1 VSEAVVTEEKRPPRS
16 RRHLILVLTA
26 AALVVIGVVYALNA
40 LVGIDTN
47 LLWFR
52 SIGHESA
59 YTRRFWTQALLFT
72 AFGTLMAAAVGH
84 TLIVAVRQRP
94 DFNPD
99 PTRQRWRYLFS
110 RLERR
115 LRKLL
120 FTVLVVVL
128 AVQAG
133 SAAASGWQTWLLWRN
148 AVPFGEQDPQFH
160 RDISYFVFTYPL
172 HRMVLTLLFR
182 VVGTAIVVLLVTAY
196 AYGSLKPRGKGPRL
210 SRALQ
215 IHLSLLLAVYLALK
229 AFAYWLDRLA
239 TATSNRGVVT
249 GPSYTDIH
257 AVIPGKLALVVV
269 AGICALLMLAN
280 VAAQSN
286 KLMVTTIAV
295 MAGCAF
301 IGGVAVPRLVQQFW
315 TKPSASTVELKYIAR
330 NITATR
336 QAFGLSG
343 KVSVSTLPGTTT
355 ASQQDLLTGLSDNDQ
370 VRLLDPNR
378 MSPTF
383 TVQQQQRAFYGFK
396 STLDVDHY
404 LVDGKDTD
412 VELALRELNL
422 SGLPKSQQT
431 WTNQH
436 VVYTHGYGV
445 VAAPTDTV
453 KNGQP
458 AYTAGNVPQSG
469 APAVTQPQVYY
480 GQSSPSYSVVGGP
493 TSQEIDRPATNGSG
507 NVTTTHTGGGG
518 VPLGTLFHRLLY
530 TWKLH
535 SASILF
541 SSEINSQSQLLY
553 NRNPRARVAAV
564 APWLTLDGDV
574 YPVVVDGQI
583 DWVVDGYTT
592 SNNYP
597 YSQQVNLRS
606 TTLTSLN
613 KNGSSVIQPNV
624 SVNYMRNSVKAV
636 VNAYSGAVTLYAWN
650 QTAQPD
656 PILKTWEKAFP
667 GLVKS
672 QDEIPAALLPHLR
685 YPTDLFNVQR
695 NLLSRY
701 HVTKASQFYSGSDF
715 WQVPNDPTTAGGT
728 KTTSLG
734 KKVPTSSPP
743 LPSAYFTMLP
753 TGTAMPASPSLF
765 TPPDF
770 SLPVYSLSSPLV
782 TQNKRNLAAYLSVNS
797 QAGSPNYGHFTL
809 LQLPSTSIVDAPA
822 QIQNDIESTPRIAT
836 ALSLERTGNSS
847 VVLGN
852 LLAMPLDGEILYIE
866 PIYTQATGGNG
877 FPILRHVAAIYGN
890 GKVGFGSNLTDA
902 VTQAFAMA
910 TPPTSATTSPATTNR
925 G

>member
-1 VSEAVVTEEKRPPRS
+1 MLTAVV
-16 RRHLILVLTA
+16 LVLIA
-26 AALVVIGVVYALNA
+26 IGYALNA

-52 SIGHESA
+52 SIGDESA
-59 YTRRFWTQALLFT
+59 YTRRFWTQALLFVT
-72 AFGTLMAAAVGH
+72 FGALMAAAVGH
-84 TLIVAVRQRP
+84 TLVVAVRQRP

-120 FTVLVVVL
+120 FTVIVVVL

-133 SAAASGWQTWLLWRN
+133 SAAASGWQTWLLWRH
-148 AVPFGEQDPQFH
+148 AVPFGQKDPQFH
-160 RDISYFVFTYPL
+160 RDISYFLFTYPL
-172 HRMVLTLLFR
+172 HRLVLTLLFR
-182 VVGTAIVVLLVTAY
+182 VVGTAIIVLLVTAY
-196 AYGSLKPRGKGPRL
+196 AYGALRPRGKGPRL

-215 IHLSLLLAVYLALK
+215 IHLSLLLALYLALK
-229 AFAYWLDRLA
+229 VFGYWLDRLA

-249 GPSYTDIH
+249 GPSYTDVH
-257 AVIPGKLALVVV
+257 AVIPAKLALMVV
-269 AGICALLMLAN
+269 AAICALLLLAN
-280 VAAQSN
+280 VAVQSN
-286 KLMVTTIAV
+286 KLLVTAIAV

-301 IGGVAVPRLVQQFW
+301 VGGIAVPRLVQQFW
-315 TKPSASTVELKYIAR
+315 TKPSASTVETKYIAR

-336 QAFGLSG
+336 QAFGLAG
-343 KVSVSTLPGTTT
+343 DVSVASLPGTTAAT
-355 ASQQDLLTGLSDNDQ
+355 SKDLLAGLAANDQ

-445 VAAPTDTV
+445 VAAPTGEVND
-453 KNGQP
+453 GQP
-458 AYTAGNVPQSG
+458 SYTAGNVPQSG
-469 APAVTQPQVYY
+469 VPTVTRPQVYY
-480 GQSSPSYSVVGGP
+480 GQSSPSYSIVGG
-493 TSQEIDRPATNGSG
+493 TKSREFDRPATNGSG

-518 VPLGTLFHRLLY
+518 VPVGSFFHRLLY
-530 TWKLH
+530 AWKLR

-541 SSEINSQSQLLY
+541 SSEINSDSQLLY

-574 YPVVVDGQI
+574 YPVVADGQI

-613 KNGSSVIQPNV
+613 KNGASVIQPNT

-636 VNAYSGAVTLYAWN
+636 VNAYTGGVTLYAWN
-650 QTAQPD
+650 QDVQPD
-656 PILKTWEKAFP
+656 PVLETWEKAFP
-667 GLVKS
+667 GLVKPE
-672 QDEIPAALLPHLR
+672 DEIPAALLPHLR
-685 YPTDLFNVQR
+685 YPTDLFSVQR
-695 NLLSRY
+695 SLLSRY
-701 HVTKASQFYSGSDF
+701 HVTTASQFYSGSDF

-728 KTTSLG
+728 KRTALG
-734 KKVPTSSPP
+734 KKVPTASPP
-743 LPSAYFTMLP
+743 LPSAYFTM
-753 TGTAMPASPSLF
+753 SPDDVSA
-765 TPPDF
+765 
-770 SLPVYSLSSPLV
+770 PVYSLSSPLV
-782 TQNKRNLAAYLSVNS
+782 TQNKRNLAAFLSVDA
-797 QAGSPNYGHFTL
+797 QAGSPDYGHFTL
-809 LQLPSTSIVDAPA
+809 LELPSTSIVDAPA
-822 QIQNDIESTPRIAT
+822 QIQNDIESTPRIAK

-866 PIYTQATGGNG
+866 PIYTQATGPNG

-890 GKVGFGSNLTDA
+890 GKVGFGSDLTEA
-902 VTQAFAMA
+902 VSQAFAA
-910 TPPTSATTSPATTNR
+910 NASEPS

>member
-1 VSEAVVTEEKRPPRS
+1 MLAATT
-16 RRHLILVLTA
+16 LVLIA
-26 AALVVIGVVYALNA
+26 IGFALNA

-52 SIGHESA
+52 SIGDESA
-59 YTRRFWTQALLFT
+59 YTRRFWTEALLF
-72 AFGTLMAAAVGH
+72 ASFGALMAAAVGH

-99 PTRQRWRYLFS
+99 PTRQRWRYLYS

-120 FTVLVVVL
+120 FAVIVVVL

-148 AVPFGEQDPQFH
+148 AVPFGQKDPQFH
-160 RDISYFVFTYPL
+160 RDISYFLFTYPL

-196 AYGSLKPRGKGPRL
+196 AYGALRFRGKGPRL

-215 IHLSLLLAVYLALK
+215 IHLSVLLAAYLALK
-229 AFAYWLDRLA
+229 ACAYWLDRLA
-239 TATSNRGVVT
+239 TATSHRGVVT
-249 GPSYTDIH
+249 GPSYTDVH
-257 AVIPGKLALVVV
+257 AVIPGKLALMVV
-269 AGICALLMLAN
+269 AAICALLMLAN
-280 VAAQSN
+280 VAAQNN
-286 KLMVTTIAV
+286 KLLLTTIAV

-301 IGGVAVPRLVQQFW
+301 LGGVAVPRLVQQFW
-315 TKPSASTVELKYIAR
+315 TKPSASTVETKYIAR

-336 QAFGLSG
+336 QAFGLTG
-343 KVSVSTLPGTTT
+343 NVSVSTLPGTTAAT
-355 ASQQDLLTGLSDNDQ
+355 QQQLLSDLSADDQ

-404 LVDGKDTD
+404 VIDGKDTD

-445 VAAPTDTV
+445 VAAPTDTT

-469 APAVTQPQVYY
+469 VPTVTEPQVYY
-480 GQSSPSYSVVGGP
+480 GQSSPSYSIVGGAGHH
-493 TSQEIDRPATNGSG
+493 EFDRPATNGSG
-507 NVTTTHTGGGG
+507 NVTTTHSGGGG
-518 VPLGTLFHRLLY
+518 VPIGSLFHRVLY
-530 TWKLH
+530 AWKLH
-535 SASILF
+535 SASVLF
-541 SSEINSQSQLLY
+541 SSEINQDSQLLY

-592 SNNYP
+592 SNSYP

-613 KNGSSVIQPNV
+613 KTGSSVIQPNT

-656 PILKTWEKAFP
+656 PVLQTWEKAFP
-667 GLVKS
+667 GLVKP
-672 QDEIPAALLPHLR
+672 QADIPAALLPHLR

-695 NLLSRY
+695 SLLSRY
-701 HVTKASQFYSGSDF
+701 HVTQAGQFYSGSDF
-715 WQVPNDPTTAGGT
+715 WQVPNDPTTPGGT
-728 KTTSLG
+728 TKTATG
-734 KKVPTSSPP
+734 KKVPVASPP
-743 LPSAYFTMLP
+743 LPSAYFTMSPDDVSPP
-753 TGTAMPASPSLF
+753 T
-765 TPPDF
+765 
-770 SLPVYSLSSPLV
+770 YSLSTPLV
-782 TQNKRNLAAYLSVNS
+782 TQNKRNLAAFLSVDS

-809 LQLPSTSIVDAPA
+809 LELPSTSIIDAPA
-822 QIQNDIESTPRIAT
+822 QIQNDIESTPRVAT
-836 ALSLERTGNSS
+836 ALSLERTGNSR

-877 FPILRHVAAIYGN
+877 FPILQHVAAIYGN
-890 GKVGFGSNLTDA
+890 GKVGFGSSLAAA
-902 VTQAFAMA
+902 VSQAFAESPA
-910 TPPTSATTSPATTNR
+910 APPTGSVREGSPVS
-925 G
+925 